1 MRRIFLCEVLMTG
14 LLIRLFIGQRNNV
27 QDPQVRTAYGKLSG
41 WVGIVCNLLLCLGK
55 FIAGFLSGS
64 VSIIADAANNLS
76 DASSSIIS
84 LLGFK
89 LAEKSADE
97 EHPYGHARYEYL
109 SGFVVAVLVIV
120 IGFQLLQSSAEKIIS
135 PSPVVFSWLSIGIL
149 GASILLKLWMMLFN
163 LHVGKLIGSSTLKA
177 TAMDSRNDCIS
188 TLAVLLAALISR
200 FTQLELDGWMG
211 ILVAGFILY
220 SSIGLTKE
228 ALSPLLG
235 KAPDEELTERIRQRI
250 LSYEGVLGTHDLMVH
265 DYGPNRMFASVHV
278 EMAAENDVLESHD
291 VIDNIERDFL
301 RDGLNLLIHFDPI
314 VTSDAVVNDVR
325 HEIAELVASID
336 ECLTIHDLRMVKG
349 PTHSNVIFDCV
360 VPHKFRMTD
369 AQLKAEISR
378 LVQEVHENYN
388 CVITIEHS
396 FAPIPKC
403 GERKI

>member
-1 MRRIFLCEVLMTG
+1 MTN
-14 LLIRLFIGQRNNV
+14 LLIRLFIGKHADV

-41 WVGIVCNLLLCLGK
+41 WVGILCNLLLCLGK
-55 FIAGFLSGS
+55 FAAGLLSGS
-64 VSIIADAANNLS
+64 VSIMADAANNLS

-89 LAEKSADE
+89 LAEKSADA

-109 SGFVVAVLVIV
+109 SGLLVAVLVIY
-120 IGFQLLQSSAEKIIS
+120 IGLQLLKSSAEKILH
-135 PSPVVFSWLSIGIL
+135 PSPVAFSWIAVGVL
-149 GASILLKLWMMLFN
+149 GASILVKLWMMLFN
-163 LHVGKLIGSSTLKA
+163 LRVGKLISSSALKA
-177 TAMDSRNDCIS
+177 TAADSRNDCIS
-188 TLAVLLAALISR
+188 TFAVLATALISR
-200 FTQLELDGWMG
+200 FTALELDGWMG
-211 ILVAGFILY
+211 IAVAVFILW
-220 SSIGLTKE
+220 SSIGLTRE

-278 EMAAENDVLESHD
+278 EMAAENDVLASHD

-301 RDGLNLLIHFDPI
+301 RDGLNLVIHFDPI
-314 VTSDAVVNDVR
+314 VTADATVNDVR
-325 HEIAELVASID
+325 HEIAEIVAGID
-336 ECLTIHDLRMVKG
+336 ECLTIHDLRLVTG

-369 AQLKAEISR
+369 VQLRAEIDR
-378 LVQEVHENYN
+378 LVRETHADYN

-403 GERKI
+403 AERKL

>member
-1 MRRIFLCEVLMTG
+1 MTK
-14 LLIRLFIGQRNNV
+14 LLIRLFIGQHKDV
-27 QDPQVRTAYGKLSG
+27 QEPQVRTAYGKLSG

-55 FIAGFLSGS
+55 FTAGILSGS

-109 SGFVVAVLVIV
+109 SGFMVAVLVIY
-120 IGFQLLQSSAEKIIS
+120 IGLQLLKSSADKIIH
-135 PSPVVFSWLSIGIL
+135 PSPVVFSWVSIAVL

-163 LHVGKLIGSSTLKA
+163 LHVGKLIQSSALKA
-177 TAMDSRNDCIS
+177 TAADSRNDCIS
-188 TLAVLLAALISR
+188 TFAVLAAALISH
-200 FTQLELDGWMG
+200 FTKLELDGWMG
-211 ILVAGFILY
+211 LLVAVFILW
-220 SSIGLTKE
+220 SSIGLTRE

-235 KAPDEELTERIRQRI
+235 KAPDTELTEQIRQRI

-301 RDGLNLLIHFDPI
+301 RDGLNLVIHFDPI

-325 HEIAELVASID
+325 HEIAQLVTSID
-336 ECLTIHDLRMVKG
+336 SCLTIHDLRMVTG
-349 PTHSNVIFDCV
+349 PSHSNVIFDCV

-369 AQLKAEISR
+369 AQLRTEIER
-378 LVQEVHENYN
+378 VVREKHPDYN
-388 CVITIEHS
+388 CVITMEHS

-403 GERKI
+403 AERKES